1 LTATRNAC
9 AIIPVMNKE
18 NSTFI
23 LSVAE
28 EPVPSNP
35 LDAGAVPPY
44 VQPATRDSGLATGG
58 ASRRVGGQP
67 GNHNARV
74 HGFYSRRASPEQ
86 AEEAAEAR
94 EVKGLDE
101 EIELLRRKIRFIEE
115 TKPDDA
121 VLIAGLIRTL
131 SLVMSR
137 RRFAG
142 SGPLPAITETA
153 KKMLQNVIM
162 PAGILK
168 DALDKM
174 GVFRD

>member
-1 LTATRNAC
+1 
-9 AIIPVMNKE
+9 MNKE

-35 LDAGAVPPY
+35 LDTGAVLTSNA
-44 VQPATRDSGLATGG
+44 QPETRNAEPV
-58 ASRRVGGQP
+58 RRVGGQP
-67 GNHNARV
+67 GLSSEVRVRKPGAQEGNHNARV

-137 RRFAG
+137 RRYAG

-153 KKMLQNVIM
+153 RKMLQNVIM

>member
-1 LTATRNAC
+1 
-9 AIIPVMNKE
+9 MNIE

-23 LSVAE
+23 LSEAA
-28 EPVPSNP
+28 EPVPGNP
-35 LDAGAVPPY
+35 LDAGAVPASNA
-44 VQPATRDSGLATGG
+44 QPETRNAEPV
-58 ASRRVGGQP
+58 RRVGGQP

-137 RRFAG
+137 RRYAG